1 MQSKVYFNNT
11 NRHRVGNQYIEQLV
25 DNRNRTEFAS
35 LEGSFLDL
43 DFDTGESN
51 DGETMELD

>member
-35 LEGSFLDL
+35 LECSVLDL
-43 DFDTGESN
+43 DSDIFENN
-51 DGETMELD
+51 DGEIMEID